1 MTEHI
6 EIRGAREHNLDD
18 VSLRI
23 PKRQITIFTGVSGS
37 GKGSLVF
44 DTIAA
49 EAQRQLY
56 ENFSLFVRSLL
67 PRYPQPDADA
77 IEHLGMAVIVDHKR
91 LGGGSHSTVGT
102 VTDIAPVLR
111 LLFSRVGRPQVGP
124 PRLFSFNDPQ
134 GRCPECAG
142 LGRTVGAVAD
152 DAAIEPNPRPRVCPS
167 CRGTRLGQA
176 ALRCRIDGYSI
187 ADLAAMEVRELV
199 PLLRLIGGP
208 VAEPIIGTLLERLR
222 HLAEIGLDYLSLERE
237 TDTLSGGESQRIRM
251 VRHLGSSLEDVMY
264 ILDEPSTG
272 LHPRDVH
279 RLTELLGELR
289 DRGNTVLVVEHDP
302 DVISVADHVVDMG
315 PGAGPAG
322 GRVVFEGSV
331 ADLRH
336 ADTLT
341 GRYLGRSMPLK
352 APVRTPSGWLPI
364 RGARVNNLRGV
375 DVDVPTGV
383 LTVVTG
389 VAGSGKSSLVE
400 GAFLPEH
407 PEAIV
412 IDQAGVGTSPRSN
425 PATYTGVMDDLRK
438 AFAKA
443 NGVDAGLFSF
453 NSRGA
458 CGTCAGAG
466 VVVLDL
472 AFLDDVRAP
481 CETCEGRRFRDEV
494 LAYRLDGRSI
504 ADALALTVAEALE
517 AFDEREIVRK
527 LRAMRDVGLEYLTL
541 GQPLSTL
548 SGGECQRIKLA
559 SELHKAGNI
568 YVLDEPTTGLHM
580 SDTSHLLAMLDRLV
594 DAGNTVLVVEHNLD
608 LIRNA
613 DWIIDL
619 GPEGGSRGGRLVFSG
634 TPARLLDVEGS
645 LTAEYLRRQG
655 TAA

>member
-1 MTEHI
+1 
-6 EIRGAREHNLDD
+6 
-18 VSLRI
+18 
-23 PKRQITIFTGVSGS
+23 
-37 GKGSLVF
+37 
-44 DTIAA
+44 
-49 EAQRQLY
+49 
-56 ENFSLFVRSLL
+56 
-67 PRYPQPDADA
+67 
-77 IEHLGMAVIVDHKR
+77 
-91 LGGGSHSTVGT
+91 
-102 VTDIAPVLR
+102 
-111 LLFSRVGRPQVGP
+111 
-124 PRLFSFNDPQ
+124 
-134 GRCPECAG
+134 
-142 LGRTVGAVAD
+142 
-152 DAAIEPNPRPRVCPS
+152 
-167 CRGTRLGQA
+167 
-176 ALRCRIDGYSI
+176 
-187 ADLAAMEVRELV
+187 
-199 PLLRLIGGP
+199 
-208 VAEPIIGTLLERLR
+208 
-222 HLAEIGLDYLSLERE
+222 
-237 TDTLSGGESQRIRM
+237 
-251 VRHLGSSLEDVMY
+251 
-264 ILDEPSTG
+264 
-272 LHPRDVH
+272 
-279 RLTELLGELR
+279 
-289 DRGNTVLVVEHDP
+289 
-302 DVISVADHVVDMG
+302 
-315 PGAGPAG
+315 
-322 GRVVFEGSV
+322 
-331 ADLRH
+331 
-336 ADTLT
+336 
-341 GRYLGRSMPLK
+341 
-352 APVRTPSGWLPI
+352 
-364 RGARVNNLRGV
+364 
-375 DVDVPTGV
+375 V

-458 CGTCAGAG
+458 CGACAGAG

-634 TPARLLDVEGS
+634 TPARLLDAEGS

>member
-77 IEHLGMAVIVDHKR
+77 IEHLGMAVIVDQKR
-91 LGGGSHSTVGT
+91 LGGGSRSTVGT

-458 CGTCAGAG
+458 CGTCDGAG

-517 AFDEREIVRK
+517 AFDEREILRK

-634 TPARLLDVEGS
+634 TPARLLDAEGS